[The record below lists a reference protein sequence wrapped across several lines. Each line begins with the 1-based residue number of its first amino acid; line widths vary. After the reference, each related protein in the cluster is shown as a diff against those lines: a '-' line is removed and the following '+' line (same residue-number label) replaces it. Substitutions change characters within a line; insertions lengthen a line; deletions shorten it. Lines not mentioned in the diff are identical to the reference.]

1 MEEMVTRASTA
12 ALRRIGQRDHRFQ
25 NRAARHQAG
34 GARSARYK
42 SKKKVQGSKRVA
54 VEAKMDF
61 GNYEK
66 RILFRRVIAMGMAGM
81 IAGAMM
87 LAPEVTARTRDEDRV
102 VSEIAVDRA
111 RVENLQRW
119 VSAGHADWCKDARV
133 VAAEELWRVAADFS
147 GDGFEMN
154 LVSEDLDSK
163 VGIGNRQ
170 TFEWAPLDGRAVYR
184 VTVER
189 FAGLKPIAKSADA
202 TVWVPT
208 IVEIR
213 TP

>member
-1 MEEMVTRASTA
+1 MRTGCKERK
-12 ALRRIGQRDHRFQ
+12 IGT
-25 NRAARHQAG
+25 G
-34 GARSARYK
+34 
-42 SKKKVQGSKRVA
+42 
-54 VEAKMDF
+54 
-61 GNYEK
+61 
-66 RILFRRVIAMGMAGM
+66 IRRVIAMGTAGM
-81 IAGAMM
+81 VAGVMM
-87 LAPEVTARTRDEDRV
+87 LAPVVTARARDEDRV

-154 LVSEDLDSK
+154 LVSEGLDAK
-163 VGIGNRQ
+163 AGAGNREI
-170 TFEWAPLDGRAVYR
+170 FEWAPLDGRAVYR

-189 FAGLKPIAKSADA
+189 FAWLMPIAKSTDA

-208 IVEIR
+208 SMEIR
-213 TP
+213 TPE

>member
-1 MEEMVTRASTA
+1 MRTGCKERK
-12 ALRRIGQRDHRFQ
+12 IGT
-25 NRAARHQAG
+25 G
-34 GARSARYK
+34 
-42 SKKKVQGSKRVA
+42 
-54 VEAKMDF
+54 
-61 GNYEK
+61 
-66 RILFRRVIAMGMAGM
+66 IRRVIAMGTAGM
-81 IAGAMM
+81 VAGVMM
-87 LAPEVTARTRDEDRV
+87 LAPVVTARARDEDRV
-102 VSEIAVDRA
+102 VSEITVDRA

-189 FAGLKPIAKSADA
+189 FAWLKPIAKSAGA

-213 TP
+213 TPE